1 MRAERQDTDV
11 VRVAAA
17 FGVPGLRYR
26 SFGNRPV
33 RAGTAPAALPAP
45 AIPSAMAPLVEAA
58 PLPAPEAAAGIRPI
72 AAAPPA
78 PAFTGGGRVV
88 PLMRPVAAAAPA
100 PPQPAAMAV
109 EFRLIRQALGG
120 VLPPPPPIQAHWPG
134 PAAEVPGGLPLIAT
148 AVAIAAPGLPP
159 PLPAGRPR
167 STRQAVAALA
177 FAADLD

>member
-26 SFGNRPV
+26 SFVNRPV
-33 RAGTAPAALPAP
+33 RAGAAAPAALPAP
-45 AIPSAMAPLVEAA
+45 AIPESASLAEAA
-58 PLPAPEAAAGIRPI
+58 PLAPPEAAAGIRPI
-72 AAAPPA
+72 AATPPA
-78 PAFTGGGRVV
+78 PAFAGGGRVV
-88 PLMRPVAAAAPA
+88 PLMRPVAIAAAA
-100 PPQPAAMAV
+100 PPQPAATM

-120 VLPPPPPIQAHWPG
+120 VLPPAPPVQAHWPG

-148 AVAIAAPGLPP
+148 AVAAPGLPP
-159 PLPAGRPR
+159 PLAAGRPR

>member
-26 SFGNRPV
+26 NFGNRPV
-33 RAGTAPAALPAP
+33 RAGAAPAGPPAP
-45 AIPSAMAPLVEAA
+45 ATPALPPLAEATLLA
-58 PLPAPEAAAGIRPI
+58 APEAVAGIRPI
-72 AAAPPA
+72 AATPAA
-78 PAFTGGGRVV
+78 PAFTGNGRVI
-88 PLMRPVAAAAPA
+88 PLMRPVMVAAPA
-100 PPQPAAMAV
+100 PPQPAAAV
-109 EFRLIRQALGG
+109 EFRLIRQAFGG
-120 VLPPPPPIQAHWPG
+120 TLSPALPIRANWPG

-148 AVAIAAPGLPP
+148 AVAKATPGLPP